1 MKQKNNAGILLA
13 FLMMFAFIAC
23 KDAKK
28 EEPEKTDTPVTPT
41 APTRDPAMDPVKVAP
56 GIYHV
61 LADTLDIRISEVTV
75 KPGESVAMHSHP
87 DHSIYVAE
95 GGTVEFEAKD
105 GKKSTVELKTGTGVV
120 VPAETHA
127 GKNTGTTTLKLVVT
141 EVFRAAT
148 ALPRDPATDPVKIAP
163 GVYKVF
169 ADTMNIRISE
179 VTVKPGESVAMH
191 THPDHSI
198 YVAQGGTVEFE
209 SKDGKK
215 STSELKSGMGVV
227 VPAETHAGKNT
238 GTAPVKL
245 ILTEVFR
252 PGN

>member
-1 MKQKNNAGILLA
+1 MKQKINASIILAL
-13 FLMMFAFIAC
+13 LMAFAFIAC
-23 KDAKK
+23 NDEKKTEETATTDAA
-28 EEPEKTDTPVTPT
+28 ETTTT
-41 APTRDPAMDPVKVAP
+41 PTRDPAMDPVKVAP
-56 GIYHV
+56 GIYRA

-87 DHSIYVAE
+87 DHSIYVVE

-105 GKKSTVELKTGTGVV
+105 GTKSTTELKTGMGIV

-127 GKNTGTTTLKLVVT
+127 GKNTGTATVRLILT

-148 ALPRDPATDPVKIAP
+148 ALTRDPATDPVKIAP

-179 VTVKPGESVAMH
+179 VTVKPGETVPMH
-191 THPDHSI
+191 SHPDHSI

-209 SKDGKK
+209 AKDGTK
-215 STSELKSGMGVV
+215 TTTELKTGMGVV

-238 GTAPVKL
+238 GTGTVRL

-252 PGN
+252 N